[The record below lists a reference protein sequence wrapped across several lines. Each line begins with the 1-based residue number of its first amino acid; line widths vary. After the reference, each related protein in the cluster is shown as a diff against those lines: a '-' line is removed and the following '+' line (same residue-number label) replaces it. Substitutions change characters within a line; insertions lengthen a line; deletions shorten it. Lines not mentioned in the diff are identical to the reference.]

1 MYAAFAVML
10 LALAG
15 LSVGVLRVGARG
27 SRPASPGVSDQLR
40 GFLLVGAVALA
51 LWSVVVLV
59 TGLVHERSAR
69 AESLAMLGFFTYALY
84 LVAAVLVLGLYRRR

>member
-15 LSVGVLRVGARG
+15 LSAGVLRVSPPSSRRG
-27 SRPASPGVSDQLR
+27 RPVVSDQLKS
-40 GFLLVGAVALA
+40 FLLVGAVALA

-59 TGLVHERSAR
+59 TGLLGNGSAR

-84 LVAAVLVLGLYRRR
+84 LVAAVLVVELSRRR